1 MARMEPQNLD
11 AEMSVLG
18 CAFLEKNA
26 LDKIIDE
33 VTDDMFYSSQN
44 QEIFK
49 VIKSLHVNNIPIDT
63 KTVCNELDKSKSLS
77 KVGGVEYI
85 TEIINSVPS
94 TANLSYYIKIIFDK
108 AVLRNIISKTTEI
121 QEACYDEKDTV
132 EDIVENAEKG
142 ILSISKDKMG
152 KDIKKLKDI
161 LPIVQEQ
168 IDNIVSKKTDY
179 IGVRTGY
186 NIIDRLT
193 RGFAPRQVTII
204 AGRPGSGKSA
214 FALNIALNA
223 SLKDNLSVAFFSLEM
238 GEEEIVK
245 RMYGCTGRIDGDVI
259 KTGKFIA
266 SDWKRWNEATSQFA
280 DAKFYIDD
288 SGGMSVPEIRRKKK
302 KKKNSDEGLDLIVID
317 YLQLLSSSNKYFGQ
331 RVQEVGEI
339 SRDIKKL
346 AMELEVPIIALA
358 QLSRNVEQRSEKD
371 RKPKLSDLRD
381 SGSIEQDADIVIFL
395 HNNDFN
401 SYDNRKNIKM
411 NIIVAKNRTGNIG
424 SGDLMF
430 ETNTGIFTNYS
441 DEENNEN

>member
-49 VIKSLHVNNIPIDT
+49 VIKSLHINNIPIDT

-193 RGFAPRQVTII
+193 RGLAPRQVTII

-214 FALNIALNA
+214 FALNVALNA

-288 SGGMSVPEIRRKKK
+288 SGGMSVPEIRRKCRKL
-302 KKKNSDEGLDLIVID
+302 KNSDEGLDLIVID

-346 AMELEVPIIALA
+346 AMELEIPIIALA